1 MKCDFCGKP
10 SSEASLIAGNR
21 KSICEFCIGDAVD
34 VALGTKEARP
44 IEIGDKVTVCDI
56 CESETSIYYLSRN
69 ELHICVHCI
78 GSCLHRLARERT
90 LNSSQTKRLTRRSS
104 RSLCSLGHSA
114 LRTCSGMPS
123 ALFPEQE
130 LHAECRL
137 TGR

>member
-10 SSEASLIAGNR
+10 SSEATLIAGNR

-78 GSCLHRLARERT
+78 GSCLESVALGRLE
-90 LNSSQTKRLTRRSS
+90 KRLEGAPIK
-104 RSLCSLGHSA
+104 LGKSP
-114 LRTCSGMPS
+114 LGEGTN
-123 ALFPEQE
+123 FEF
-130 LHAECRL
+130 
-137 TGR
+137 